1 MKHTFFA
8 LLGSLLVAGALV
20 AIPPAQAAVETV
32 TLDVPGMTCPLCPI
46 TIKKALTK
54 VDGVVKVEVSYFKK
68 EAIVSYDD
76 SKASVEALLHA
87 TKNAGYPSI
96 IKSSAAR

>member
-1 MKHTFFA
+1 MTRTVFS

-20 AIPPAQAAVETV
+20 ASPPAHAALETV
-32 TLDVPGMTCPLCPI
+32 ALDVPGMICPLCPI

-54 VDGVVKVEVSYFKK
+54 VGGVVKVEVSYFKK
-68 EAIVSYDD
+68 EAIVSYDN
-76 SKASVEALLHA
+76 SKASVEALLQA
-87 TKNAGYPSI
+87 TKNAGYPST